1 MSLTVS
7 AQQLVYGPVPSRRLG
22 RSLGVDL
29 VPLKT
34 CTYDCVYCQL
44 GRTTRK
50 TVRRQRWVDPSHVAA
65 QVRARLESEPDVIAL
80 AGSGEPTLHAGIGDV
95 IAGIKRLTDIP
106 VAVITNG
113 SLLHRP
119 AVRSGLAEA
128 DIVLPSLDAPD
139 NGLFQVVNRP
149 HRALRFDDVVGG
161 MIAFRNGYRGQ
172 VWLEVM
178 LLAGVTETPTEVERL
193 AEVAAHIAPDRIQ
206 LNSAVRP
213 PAESFVAPVT
223 LDSLQELAG
232 LFTPRAEV
240 IADSV
245 PADGDRV
252 AARADILALLSRRPC
267 TVADVSAGLGI
278 HHGEALKAVTA
289 LIAEGALELHSHDD
303 RSFYVVATAAAEN
316 RHEERS

>member
-1 MSLTVS
+1 MSCTVS

-50 TVRRQRWVDPSHVAA
+50 TVRRQHWVDPSDVVA

-95 IAGIKRLTDIP
+95 IAAIKRLTDVP

-113 SLLHRP
+113 SLLGRP
-119 AVRSGLAEA
+119 AVRRGLADA
-128 DIVLPSLDAPD
+128 DIVVPSLDAPD
-139 NGLFQVVNRP
+139 DGLFRLVNRP
-149 HRALRFDDVVGG
+149 HAALRFADVVGG

-178 LLAGVTETPTEVERL
+178 LLAGVTGMVAEVGRL
-193 AEVAAHIAPDRIQ
+193 AELATRIAPDRIQ
-206 LNSAVRP
+206 LNTAVRP
-213 PAESFVAPVT
+213 PAESFVAPVANG
-223 LDSLQELAG
+223 SLQELAG
-232 LFTPRAEV
+232 LFTPHAEV
-240 IADSV
+240 IADTV
-245 PADGDRV
+245 PTDGDRV
-252 AARADILALLSRRPC
+252 AGHADILALLSRRPC
-267 TVADVSAGLGI
+267 TVADIAAGLGI
-278 HHGEALKAVTA
+278 HHGEGLKAVTA
-289 LIAEGALELHSHDD
+289 LVATGALELHTHED
-303 RSFYVVATAAAEN
+303 RSFYVVATATAEN
-316 RHEERS
+316 RQEERS

>member
-1 MSLTVS
+1 MSS
-7 AQQLVYGPVPSRRLG
+7 AAHPEQLVYGPVPSRRLG

-34 CTYDCVYCQL
+34 CTFDCVYCQL

-50 TVRRQRWVDPSHVAA
+50 TVRRQRWVDPSDVIA

-113 SLLHRP
+113 SLLGRP
-119 AVRSGLAEA
+119 AVRLGLAAA

-139 NGLFQVVNRP
+139 DGLFRLVNRP
-149 HRALRFDDVVGG
+149 HEALRFDDVVRG
-161 MIAFRNGYRGQ
+161 MIAFRHGYRGQ
-172 VWLEVM
+172 MWLEVM
-178 LLAGVTETPTEVERL
+178 LLAGVTGMLAEVERL
-193 AEVAAHIAPDRIQ
+193 AEVAARISPDRIQ
-206 LNSAVRP
+206 LNTAVRP
-213 PAESFVAPVT
+213 PAESFVMPVANDT
-223 LDSLQELAG
+223 LQDFAV
-232 LFTPRAEV
+232 LFTPHAEV
-240 IADSV
+240 IADTA

-267 TVADVSAGLGI
+267 TVADIAAGLGI

-289 LIAEGALELHSHDD
+289 LVAEGALTLHSHED
-303 RSFYVVATAAAEN
+303 RSFYVVATATAED
-316 RHEERS
+316 RQEERS